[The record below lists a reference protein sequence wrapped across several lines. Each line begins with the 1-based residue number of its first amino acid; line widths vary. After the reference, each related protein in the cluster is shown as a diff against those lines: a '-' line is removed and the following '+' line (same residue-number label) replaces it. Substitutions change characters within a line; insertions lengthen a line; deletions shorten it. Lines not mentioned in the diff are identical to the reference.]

1 MVNKIM
7 ENQIMSHKFHE
18 FLYGYNTEERTNFL
32 RAMEEHYPII
42 YGKNAPMGIYL
53 EPYGI
58 SVCERGKEPVD
69 REKSLML
76 GIASREYLKNLIAYN
91 IVSHIENNSTVM
103 GQIENEMLDFLNS
116 YQFNRKEKVS
126 SVQNY
131 LKELR
136 ETLSI
141 CQETYSS
148 ILLNGTAHPQMYDFP
163 SDFLDIGQFGEKIKK
178 ILNNNDQF
186 NIIVNHHNTITLE
199 SAKAIMS
206 IVNSRCAGTI
216 CMKVATDL
224 EKWPT
229 YRDLTGCFVENIHDY
244 NIVELDDSYQKNL
257 DKKIARFRNN

>member
-1 MVNKIM
+1 MNKIM
-7 ENQIMSHKFHE
+7 EEQIMSHKFHE

-32 RAMEEHYPII
+32 RAMEEHYPIT
-42 YGKNAPMGIYL
+42 YEKNAPMAIYL

-58 SVCERGKEPVD
+58 SVCERDKELLD

-76 GIASREYLKNLIAYN
+76 GITSREYLKNLIAYN
-91 IVSHIENNSTVM
+91 IISHIENNSIVM

-116 YQFNRKEKVS
+116 YQFDRKEKVS

-136 ETLSI
+136 EILSI
-141 CQETYSS
+141 CQENYSS

-163 SDFLDIGQFGEKIKK
+163 SDFFNIEQFGKAIKK
-178 ILNNNDQF
+178 ILNNNGQF
-186 NIIVNHHNTITLE
+186 NIIVDHHKQITLK
-199 SAKAIMS
+199 SANAIMS

-224 EKWPT
+224 ENWPT
-229 YRDLTGCFVENIHDY
+229 YHDLNGCFVENIHDY
-244 NIVELDDSYQKNL
+244 SIVELDESYQKTL
-257 DKKIARFRNN
+257 DKRIGMFRNN